1 MLQVTIA
8 ADWFLSRA
16 QFPYPRDR
24 IRGRTFILVL
34 GLNLLF
40 QSVLSFLLPDD
51 RRLFPFATQILIQ
64 VIAVCMLLFFTKVTG
79 RYRVAAVIHFL
90 LQKVFMGLVFAS
102 SESLHSIYFA
112 SMSTDVV
119 MASFILGLRLAIP
132 LTVFQALA
140 TLMMVQRNSPYA
152 ANLPFGMDFAT
163 YAGLLAFSILL
174 AQFAMVLF
182 SWLYHAS
189 LQDDYAKLQRERTR
203 LFRSARTFDLS
214 RMLGELNH
222 HVNNPLSVIHAQ
234 LYRLTLQARKRPLSP
249 QERQLSGASAEA
261 MQKIRFIVEHLRLLA
276 SPDSQESIS
285 TISVR
290 NLCLH
295 ILTHFQ
301 ENFRLKGISLQFVD
315 QTMNMNFA
323 WRRHELFT
331 ILVAVIQNA
340 GEAVERSAE
349 KQVTM
354 RIERYPQWLMLTI
367 TDTGPGI
374 PDEQRAQLFK
384 PFHSTKQGS
393 RHLGLSLLTAKAVL
407 EDRGGTIAC
416 GDVAHGCSFHIG
428 LPLGSTGV

>member
-1 MLQVTIA
+1 MLRLTKV
-8 ADWFLSRA
+8 ADWFLDRA
-16 QFPYPRDR
+16 RFSQSRDR

-40 QSVLSFLLPDD
+40 QVVLSYLLPDD
-51 RRLFPFATQILIQ
+51 HRLFPFMSQILIQ
-64 VIAVCMLLFFTKVTG
+64 LASVLILLAFTKITG
-79 RYRVAAVIHFL
+79 RYRVAAVLHFV
-90 LQKVFMGLVFAS
+90 LQKVFMGLVFFS
-102 SESLHSIYFA
+102 SGSLHSLYFA

-119 MASFILGLRLAIP
+119 MASFILGLQIAMP
-132 LTVFQALA
+132 LTLFQALA
-140 TLMMVQRNSPYA
+140 TLLMVRRNGSYA
-152 ANLPFGMDFAT
+152 AGLPYGMDLPT
-163 YAGLLAFSILL
+163 YAGLLAFSIFL
-174 AQFAMVLF
+174 AQITMLLF
-182 SWLYHAS
+182 SWLYQDS
-189 LQDDYAKLQRERTR
+189 LHEDYAKLQRERTR

-234 LYRLTLQARKRPLSP
+234 LYRMNLQAKKRPVSP
-249 QERQLSGASAEA
+249 EERQLTGTAAEA
-261 MQKIRFIVEHLRLLA
+261 MQKVRFIVEHLRLLA
-276 SPDSQESIS
+276 SPDSQEMVDS
-285 TISVR
+285 ISVR

-301 ENFRLKGISLQFVD
+301 EKFRLKGIALQFVD

-331 ILVAVIQNA
+331 ILVALIQNA
-340 GEAVERSAE
+340 GEAVEHSSE
-349 KQVTM
+349 KQITM

-374 PDEQRAQLFK
+374 SDEERAQLFK

-393 RHLGLSLLTAKAVL
+393 QHLGLSLLTAKAVL

-416 GDVAHGCSFHIG
+416 EDVAHGCSFHIG
-428 LPLGSTGV
+428 LPLGSTGA